1 MKIYQVG
8 ETGRLWASIVD
19 INKDEADPATIKIN
33 IEKLDRTPVITDT
46 AMTKDVTGEYYY
58 DHTCGAAG
66 EYRYNVIAVGAGGR
80 VTIVK
85 DRFII
90 NAAT

>member
-8 ETGRLWASIVD
+8 ETGRLHASVAD

-33 IEKLDRTPVITDT
+33 IEELDRTPVITS
-46 AMTKDVTGEYYY
+46 ASMTKDAIGEYYY
-58 DHTCGAAG
+58 DYVCGAAG
-66 EYRYNVIAVGAGGR
+66 EYRYNVVAVGAGGR
-80 VTIVK
+80 VTIK
-85 DRFII
+85 KSRFII

>member
-8 ETGRLWASIVD
+8 ETGRLHASVVD
-19 INKDEADPATIKIN
+19 IKKAEADPATIKIN
-33 IEKLDRTPVITDT
+33 IEELDRTPVITDT
-46 AMTKDVTGEYYY
+46 AMTKDATGEYYY

-66 EYRYNVIAVGAGGR
+66 EYRYNVVAVGAGGR
-80 VTIVK
+80 VTIK
-85 DRFII
+85 KSRFII

>member
-1 MKIYQVG
+1 MKIYQAG
-8 ETGRLWASIVD
+8 ETARL
-19 INKDEADPATIKIN
+19 EAIITDSNGDKSDPATIKIT
-33 IEKLDRTPVITDT
+33 IEELDRTAVVTSVS
-46 AMTKDVTGEYYY
+46 MTKDVTGEYYY